1 MQCVYGLIIW
11 PWSFGGNA
19 YCTTI
24 KTSDNPFH
32 MCGRIYICNNA
43 QQPQPWYYGVKII
56 ISISPPQ
63 ITHTIVYWTVSFIAF
78 GIQYVLHEEGKFGFW
93 IFVGRVNIILN
104 PIGIRQI
111 SVKYLPISDNRCI
124 NWLLRHCHKNCTLS
138 LSVKYVILSVMKYIA
153 GNVIGF
159 YVMIVV
165 PKEIIS
171 NATNFKGN
179 VL

>member
-1 MQCVYGLIIW
+1 MLQIKNNFFSPMQCVYGLIIW

-56 ISISPPQ
+56 IRISPPQ

-78 GIQYVLHEEGKFGFW
+78 GIQYVLHEEGKLGFW
-93 IFVGRVNIILN
+93 I
-104 PIGIRQI
+104 
-111 SVKYLPISDNRCI
+111 LPETFGFQLDFFGFLLKICKGDFRCPSNGPEISDSEQNL
-124 NWLLRHCHKNCTLS
+124 NT
-138 LSVKYVILSVMKYIA
+138 
-153 GNVIGF
+153 
-159 YVMIVV
+159 
-165 PKEIIS
+165 
-171 NATNFKGN
+171 
-179 VL
+179 

>member
-1 MQCVYGLIIW
+1 MLQIKNNFFSPMQCVYGLIIW

-56 ISISPPQ
+56 IRISPPQ

-78 GIQYVLHEEGKFGFW
+78 GIQYVLHEEGKLGFW
-93 IFVGRVNIILN
+93 IFVVRVNIILN
-104 PIGIRQI
+104 PKTWRKIRLTCSNICGKGQHN
-111 SVKYLPISDNRCI
+111 SQSKNMEKNYANLFEYLLEGS
-124 NWLLRHCHKNCTLS
+124 T
-138 LSVKYVILSVMKYIA
+138 
-153 GNVIGF
+153 
-159 YVMIVV
+159 
-165 PKEIIS
+165 
-171 NATNFKGN
+171 
-179 VL
+179 